1 MNMSPGVRAHVRDRE
16 LLARARGGDAEAF
29 GLFFRQR
36 RGEVL
41 GWLRVRAGNA
51 ELAADLMCET
61 FAKALVVVHDP
72 ERELPDVPVAWLL
85 AIARNE
91 LIDSL
96 RRGRVADQVRRRLAM
111 EPLVLS
117 DRDIAEVERSSGDAE
132 LIAQLAEVLP
142 RTQLEALTARVIEE
156 REYGEIARQLQTSES
171 VVRKRVSRA
180 LAQLRL
186 IRKEAS

>member
-1 MNMSPGVRAHVRDRE
+1 M
-16 LLARARGGDAEAF
+16 LARARGGDAEAF